1 MGEFKLRFFGPPPI
15 EGGHEAQ
22 KSPHLPNML
31 QAHVMSQWTPEKH
44 NGLALL
50 TREMGEGGKVRLGFY
65 FCFFSDFVESM
76 VRQYVACA
84 NNVYGY
90 DDRRGRGSPLT

>member
-31 QAHVMSQWTPEKH
+31 QAHVMSQ
-44 NGLALL
+44 
-50 TREMGEGGKVRLGFY
+50 
-65 FCFFSDFVESM
+65 
-76 VRQYVACA
+76 
-84 NNVYGY
+84 
-90 DDRRGRGSPLT
+90 